1 MTGPEKEGEAMKN
14 HLNKGKKK
22 AKSAVM
28 RLKDRA
34 LKSREKRSPAY
45 VIFSL
50 LWRIFDHVVFG
61 KGAELAY
68 YLLFSLLP
76 LVMFGAALLG
86 LMNLD
91 ANMFTDI
98 SQVIPKDVQNL
109 ISSYYE
115 FIKQG
120 QSEWLMYTGLGL
132 SIYFSSAA
140 IRSLMRSLDV
150 AYAVKKPRNPI
161 FGFIL
166 SLFFAVIFLATIV
179 VSLFLMVGGGW
190 IIDTI
195 VTYFP
200 QLADYQV
207 VVQIMRFVIMIL
219 PLFGIFLLM
228 YIFLPHRKIRPLQA
242 IPGALFSVVAW
253 IGVSMIFSYYVS
265 HFGRYATLYGSLG
278 ILLVL
283 MLWLFLTGVIFV
295 LGGELNAILMERKEY
310 LRQKKLLD
318 DGELADSAEPD
329 DPEG

>member
-1 MTGPEKEGEAMKN
+1 MRS

-22 AKSAVM
+22 AKTAVA
-28 RLKDRA
+28 RLKEQA
-34 LKSREKRSPAY
+34 QKSREKRSPAY

-86 LMNLD
+86 LLNLD
-91 ANMFTDI
+91 AGMFTEI
-98 SQVIPKDVQNL
+98 SKVIPEDIQNI
-109 ISSYYE
+109 ISSYSN

-120 QSEWLMYTGLGL
+120 QSAWLMYTGLGL

-150 AYAVKKPRNPI
+150 AYGVKKPRNPI
-161 FGFIL
+161 LGFIL

-195 VTYFP
+195 VQYFP
-200 QLADYQV
+200 QLSDYQLI
-207 VVQIMRFVIMIL
+207 VQILRFAIMIL

-228 YIFLPHRKIRPLQA
+228 YTFLPHRKIKIHRS
-242 IPGALFSVVAW
+242 IPGALFSVFVW
-253 IGVSMIFSYYVS
+253 IGVSMVFSYYVS
-265 HFGRYATLYGSLG
+265 HVGRYATLYGSLS

-283 MLWLFLTGVIFV
+283 MLWLFLTGVIFI
-295 LGGELNAILMERKEY
+295 LGGELNAILQERKEY
-310 LRQKKLLD
+310 LRQKQLLD

>member
-1 MTGPEKEGEAMKN
+1 MKN
-14 HLNKGKKK
+14 HLKKGKKT
-22 AKSAVM
+22 AKTAVA

-34 LKSREKRSPAY
+34 QKSREKRSPAY

-50 LWRIFDHVVFG
+50 LWRIFDHVVLG

-76 LVMFGAALLG
+76 LIMFGAALLG

-91 ANMFTDI
+91 ASMFTEA
-98 SQVIPKDVQNL
+98 SKVIPQDIQNI

-120 QSEWLMYTGLGL
+120 QSAWLMYTGLGL

-190 IIDTI
+190 IIDTL
-195 VTYFP
+195 VAYFP

-207 VVQIMRFVIMIL
+207 VVQILRFVIMIL

-228 YIFLPHRKIRPLQA
+228 YTFLPHRKIKPLSA
-242 IPGALFSVVAW
+242 IPGALFSVFAW
-253 IGVSMIFSYYVS
+253 IGVSVVFSYYVTN
-265 HFGRYATLYGSLG
+265 FGRYATLYGSLG
-278 ILLVL
+278 IVLVL

-310 LRQKKLLD
+310 LRQKKMLD